1 MNSESLLSKLF
12 KASLPAILFS
22 VLMNTGLYFM
32 GTSTGWLNPNYIPP
46 NASSALTIMP
56 VMLATILPLLIGTLL
71 FLVLTKLL
79 KNPAKIFWV
88 VCMLFLAVSMIGP
101 FTLEGAEIMYKI
113 ILCLMHITPAVSLP
127 YFLGK
132 FSLEPT
138 TNS

>member
-12 KASLPAILFS
+12 KASLPALLLS

-46 NASSALTIMP
+46 NATAALTIMP
-56 VMLATILPLLIGTLL
+56 VMLASILPLLIGILL
-71 FLVLTKLL
+71 FLVLAKLL

-88 VCMLFLAVSMIGP
+88 ICILFLAVSMLGP
-101 FTLEGAEIMYKI
+101 FNLEGAEVTYKL

-132 FSLEPT
+132 FEI
-138 TNS
+138 NSN

>member
-22 VLMNTGLYFM
+22 IVMNTGLYFM

-46 NASSALTIMP
+46 NATSALTIIP
-56 VMLATILPLLIGTLL
+56 VMLATILPLLIGILL

-88 VCMLFLAVSMIGP
+88 VCMIFLAVSMAGP
-101 FTLEGAEIMYKI
+101 FMLQGAEVMYKI

-132 FSLEPT
+132 FNLVET
-138 TNS
+138 KIN